1 MGVNERYFNKSLDEM
16 MWMEEE
22 QSKNNCNIR
31 NNQII
36 EIPKQKR
43 FDNFKKGFYK
53 GLIEIGVTA
62 IVLAFLFQGCTLDMT
77 RRTLEAKEREQR
89 IAEYNTNALKE
100 EYITTKKLLD
110 EYDKTARSSV
120 QSAQKTTSKQTLM
133 QQINSEIK
141 KSSAKYNV
149 AKALVKGVIKQ
160 ESDFNP
166 NAKSKVG
173 AMGLMQLMPD
183 TAKSLGVTNPFDI
196 AQNIDGGTKHLSY
209 LLKSY
214 DGNVELALGAYNAGS
229 NRITQYGDV
238 PPFKETQQYVK
249 KVMGY
254 YKQYALEKW

>member
-1 MGVNERYFNKSLDEM
+1 MYDKRALRRTVRKAKVSATRTARKL
-16 MWMEEE
+16 
-22 QSKNNCNIR
+22 
-31 NNQII
+31 II
-36 EIPKQKR
+36 
-43 FDNFKKGFYK
+43 
-53 GLIEIGVTA
+53 LA
-62 IVLAFLFQGCTLDMT
+62 LAVLALMYGTGNSLA
-77 RRTLEAKEREQR
+77 AKDIDDQ
-89 IAEYNTNALKE
+89 
-100 EYITTKKLLD
+100 KKLINYYTTQNTLLTQENQQLKD
-110 EYDKTARSSV
+110 GQVLKSSNSQEAS
-120 QSAQKTTSKQTLM
+120 QSNKQSVM
-133 QQINSEIK
+133 QQINNEIK
-141 KSSAKYNV
+141 KASTKYDV
-149 AKALVKGVIKQ
+149 KKSLIKGVIKQ